1 VAQEVV
7 RRRSGSGFLR
17 HWLPVLAYVAVIFA
31 VSSQPYLGPPFQ
43 FENSDKVMHVLE
55 YLGLGLL
62 VGRALR
68 GSRSDATPL
77 AVGLAAIVIGM
88 VVGASDELYQRGI
101 PGRDSNPRDFLAD
114 SAGVVLA
121 QIVRVTFR
129 D

>member
-1 VAQEVV
+1 
-7 RRRSGSGFLR
+7 
-17 HWLPVLAYVAVIFA
+17 
-31 VSSQPYLGPPFQ
+31 
-43 FENSDKVMHVLE
+43 
-55 YLGLGLL
+55 
-62 VGRALR
+62 
-68 GSRSDATPL
+68 
-77 AVGLAAIVIGM
+77 VGLAAIVIGM